1 MYRRSDGAAI
11 LPRPH
16 RQLQSKSERGQ
27 RRARRRP
34 RVNPVCSK
42 FSLSPVSEQKLHSVS
57 SSAGQV
63 SHTASVCIQPQ
74 GECTGTGKERP
85 DFSRGR
91 GGGEEGRSVKSTR
104 GKSVTFRRR
113 RARRDNQRV
122 LIRGVTTGAPNCS
135 VTVSAQ

>member
-1 MYRRSDGAAI
+1 MRAANSI
-11 LPRPH
+11 VLVPAQDKFLTQRLSAFSH
-16 RQLQSKSERGQ
+16 R
-27 RRARRRP
+27 A
-34 RVNPVCSK
+34 
-42 FSLSPVSEQKLHSVS
+42 
-57 SSAGQV
+57 SA
-63 SHTASVCIQPQ
+63 
-74 GECTGTGKERP
+74 TGTGKERP
-85 DFSRGR
+85 DLSSGR